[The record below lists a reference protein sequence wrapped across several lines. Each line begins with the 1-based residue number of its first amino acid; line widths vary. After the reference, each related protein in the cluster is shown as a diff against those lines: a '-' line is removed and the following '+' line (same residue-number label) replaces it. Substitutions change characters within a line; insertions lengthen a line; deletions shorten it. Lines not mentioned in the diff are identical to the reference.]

1 MISKLKYL
9 KGLTQYSS
17 KHNLW
22 ENDAYLPSM
31 WRSIETGTVS
41 KNRLRMRCFLTGRFR
56 AVDKRFYLSRMP
68 WKYFA
73 KSGYLPGVKKYS
85 W

>member
-9 KGLTQYSS
+9 KGLNQYST

-22 ENDAYLPSM
+22 EYDAYLPSV
-31 WRSIETGTVS
+31 WRSSEMVH

-73 KSGYLPGVKKYS
+73 KSGYLPGVKKSS